1 MRHRSNYLKFQSW
14 FLASWII
21 VGTIFAQNFRTVK
34 PETVGMSSKRL
45 DLLTQQL
52 NAYVSDKQL
61 SGGVALVLRKGKAVY
76 FHAFGHRDVT
86 TQDQMKKDDIFRIA
100 SQSKALISVGIMILQ
115 ERGQLLI
122 QDPVD
127 KYIPAFNQTTVA
139 EVSPKDGYDI
149 VDSRRKIT
157 LRDLLTHTAGISY
170 GWGPAKDKWEEA
182 KIQGWY
188 FAFRDEPILETV
200 KRIAR
205 LPMDAHP
212 GEKFVYGYN
221 TDILGAVIEV
231 VSGQP
236 LDEFLQYE
244 IIKPLKM
251 VDTHFYLPQKK
262 SERLA
267 IVYSS
272 MENGIKKAPDPGM
285 DTGQGHYIDGPRKS
299 FSGGAGL
306 LSTAEDYATFLQMML
321 NGGEMGQTRILSR
334 KSVELMTVDHISN
347 IDFPWY
353 NGVGFGLGFSIL
365 KDVGSR
371 GTPGTVGEYGWG
383 GAYHSTYWVDPVEEL
398 VVVYFTQLIPA
409 NGMNDHAKLRTLVY
423 QAIID

>member
-61 SGGVALVLRKGKAVY
+61 SGGVALVLRKGKAAY

-236 LDEFLQYE
+236 LDEFLKYE

-267 IVYSS
+267 TVYSS
-272 MENGIKKAPDPGM
+272 TENGIKKAPDPGM
-285 DTGQGHYIDGPRKS
+285 ATGQGHYIDGPRKS

-321 NGGEMGQTRILSR
+321 NRGEMGQTRILSR
-334 KSVELMTVDHISN
+334 KSVELMTVDHISK
-347 IDFPWY
+347 IDFPWN

-409 NGMNDHAKLRTLVY
+409 NEMNDHAKLRTLVY

>member
-52 NAYVSDKQL
+52 DAYVSDKQL
-61 SGGVALVLRKGKAVY
+61 SGGVALVLRKGKAAY

-127 KYIPAFNQTTVA
+127 KYIPVFNQTTVA
-139 EVSPKDGYDI
+139 EVSPKGGYDI

-188 FAFRDEPILETV
+188 FAFKDEPILETV

-267 IVYSS
+267 TVYSS
-272 MENGIKKAPDPGM
+272 TENGIKKAPDPGM
-285 DTGQGHYIDGPRKS
+285 ATGQGHYIDGPRKS

-321 NGGEMGQTRILSR
+321 NGGEIGQTRILSR

>member
-52 NAYVSDKQL
+52 DAYVSDKQL
-61 SGGVALVLRKGKAVY
+61 SGGVALVLRKGKAAY

-139 EVSPKDGYDI
+139 EVSPKGGYDI

-267 IVYSS
+267 TVYSS
-272 MENGIKKAPDPGM
+272 TENGIKKAPDPGM
-285 DTGQGHYIDGPRKS
+285 ATGQGHYIDGPRKS

>member
-1 MRHRSNYLKFQSW
+1 MRHRSNYLKFQAW

-61 SGGVALVLRKGKAVY
+61 SGGVALVLRKGKAAY

-267 IVYSS
+267 TVYSS
-272 MENGIKKAPDPGM
+272 TENGIKKAPDPGM
-285 DTGQGHYIDGPRKS
+285 ATGQGHYIDGPRKS

>member
-21 VGTIFAQNFRTVK
+21 VGIIFAQNFRTVK

-52 NAYVSDKQL
+52 DAYVSDKQL
-61 SGGVALVLRKGKAVY
+61 SGGVALVLRKGKAAY

-139 EVSPKDGYDI
+139 EVSPKDGYNI

-236 LDEFLQYE
+236 LDEFLKYE

-267 IVYSS
+267 TVYSS
-272 MENGIKKAPDPGM
+272 TENGIKKAPDPGM
-285 DTGQGHYIDGPRKS
+285 ATGQGHYIDGPRKS

-347 IDFPWY
+347 IDFPRY
-353 NGVGFGLGFSIL
+353 DGVGFGLGFSIL

>member
-1 MRHRSNYLKFQSW
+1 MRHRSNYLKFQAW

-61 SGGVALVLRKGKAVY
+61 SGGVALVLRKGKAAY

-100 SQSKALISVGIMILQ
+100 SQSKALISVGLMILQ

-139 EVSPKDGYDI
+139 EVSPKDGYNI

-236 LDEFLQYE
+236 LDEFLKYE

-267 IVYSS
+267 TVYSS
-272 MENGIKKAPDPGM
+272 TENGIKKAPDPGM
-285 DTGQGHYIDGPRKS
+285 ATGQGHYIDGPRKS

-347 IDFPWY
+347 IEFPWY

>member
-52 NAYVSDKQL
+52 DAYVSDKQL
-61 SGGVALVLRKGKAVY
+61 SGGVALVLRKGKAAY

-127 KYIPAFNQTTVA
+127 KYIPAFSQTTVA
-139 EVSPKDGYDI
+139 EVSPKDGYNI

-236 LDEFLQYE
+236 LDEFLKYE

-267 IVYSS
+267 TVYSS
-272 MENGIKKAPDPGM
+272 TENGIKKAPDPGM
-285 DTGQGHYIDGPRKS
+285 ATGQGHYIDGPRKS

>member
-61 SGGVALVLRKGKAVY
+61 SGGVALVLRKGKAAY

-139 EVSPKDGYDI
+139 EVSPKDGYNI

-188 FAFRDEPILETV
+188 FAFRDEPILDTV
-200 KRIAR
+200 KRIAK

-285 DTGQGHYIDGPRKS
+285 ATGQGHYIDGPRKS

>member
-1 MRHRSNYLKFQSW
+1 MRHRSNYLKFQAW

-61 SGGVALVLRKGKAVY
+61 SGGVALVLRKGKAAY

-139 EVSPKDGYDI
+139 EVSPKDGYNI

-236 LDEFLQYE
+236 LDEFLKYE

-267 IVYSS
+267 TVYSS
-272 MENGIKKAPDPGM
+272 TENGIKKAPDPGM
-285 DTGQGHYIDGPRKS
+285 ATGQGHYIDGPRKS

>member
-21 VGTIFAQNFRTVK
+21 VGIIFAQNFRTVK

-52 NAYVSDKQL
+52 DAYVSDKQL
-61 SGGVALVLRKGKAVY
+61 SGGVALVLRKGKAAY

-236 LDEFLQYE
+236 LDEFLKYE

-267 IVYSS
+267 TVYSS
-272 MENGIKKAPDPGM
+272 TENGIKKAPDPGM
-285 DTGQGHYIDGPRKS
+285 ATGQGHYIDGPRKS

-321 NGGEMGQTRILSR
+321 NGGKMGQTRILSR

-347 IDFPWY
+347 IDFPWN

>member
-1 MRHRSNYLKFQSW
+1 
-14 FLASWII
+14 
-21 VGTIFAQNFRTVK
+21 
-34 PETVGMSSKRL
+34 
-45 DLLTQQL
+45 
-52 NAYVSDKQL
+52 
-61 SGGVALVLRKGKAVY
+61 
-76 FHAFGHRDVT
+76 
-86 TQDQMKKDDIFRIA
+86 QDQMKKDDIFRIA

-139 EVSPKDGYDI
+139 EVSPKDGYNI

-188 FAFRDEPILETV
+188 FAFRDEPILDTV
-200 KRIAR
+200 KRIAK

-267 IVYSS
+267 TVYSS
-272 MENGIKKAPDPGM
+272 TENGIKKAPDPGM
-285 DTGQGHYIDGPRKS
+285 ATGQGHYIDGPRKS

>member
-1 MRHRSNYLKFQSW
+1 MRHRSNYLKFQAW

-61 SGGVALVLRKGKAVY
+61 SGGVALVLRKGKAAY

-139 EVSPKDGYDI
+139 EVSPKDGYNI

-267 IVYSS
+267 TVYSS
-272 MENGIKKAPDPGM
+272 TENGIKKAPDPGM
-285 DTGQGHYIDGPRKS
+285 ATGQGHYIDGPRKS

-347 IDFPWY
+347 IDFPWN

>member
-52 NAYVSDKQL
+52 DAYVSDKQL
-61 SGGVALVLRKGKAVY
+61 SGGVALVLRKGKAAY

-139 EVSPKDGYDI
+139 EVSPKDGYNI

-231 VSGQP
+231 VSDQP

-267 IVYSS
+267 TVYSS
-272 MENGIKKAPDPGM
+272 TENGIKKAPDPGM
-285 DTGQGHYIDGPRKS
+285 ATGQGHYIDGPRKS

>member
-61 SGGVALVLRKGKAVY
+61 SGGVALVLRKGKAAY

-100 SQSKALISVGIMILQ
+100 SQSKALISVGLMILQ

-139 EVSPKDGYDI
+139 EVSPKDGYNI

-236 LDEFLQYE
+236 LDEFLKYE

-267 IVYSS
+267 TVYSS
-272 MENGIKKAPDPGM
+272 TENGIKKAPDPGM
-285 DTGQGHYIDGPRKS
+285 ATGQGHYIDGPRKS

-347 IDFPWY
+347 IEFPWY

>member
-21 VGTIFAQNFRTVK
+21 VGTIFAQNFRTAK

-52 NAYVSDKQL
+52 DAYVSDKQL
-61 SGGVALVLRKGKAVY
+61 SGGVALVLRKGKAAY

-139 EVSPKDGYDI
+139 EVSPKDGYNI

-157 LRDLLTHTAGISY
+157 LRDLLTHTAGIGY

-188 FAFRDEPILETV
+188 FAFRDEPILDTV
-200 KRIAR
+200 KRIAK

-267 IVYSS
+267 TVYSS
-272 MENGIKKAPDPGM
+272 TENGIKKAPDPGM
-285 DTGQGHYIDGPRKS
+285 ATGQGHYIDGPRKS